1 MSLMQLWVILK
12 AQRRLF
18 LSVFFEVVAIVLVIS
33 WIMPPTYLA
42 QASLVIDTKSTDP
55 ISGNNVPGQLTATII
70 ATQTDVIES
79 HNVALKVV
87 DRLKLAQNPAFVD
100 KFARA
105 TSGRGSIRDWIADRL
120 SAAVLVRPSSGSN
133 VINIEYPA
141 RDPIVAAQFSN
152 AYADAYIDTSLELQ
166 SDPAR
171 RQSQWY
177 DAETDKLRQRVE
189 TAQTRFATEQRRMNV
204 LGSAD
209 RATATNHIDVGNAK
223 LAEISTQL
231 VAAQQ
236 QLYDARTRLQQMN
249 HAVAT
254 GQLEGQPDILAN
266 PLVQTL
272 KTDLAR
278 AEGNFADV
286 AARYDRNHPQYLAAQ
301 ATVRSLQ
308 SKLAAEVGAIRDGIA
323 QTEQIRQ
330 HDVDQLQQ
338 ALELQKTTL
347 LDEQRKHDALF
358 VLNSEVDS
366 AQKAYD
372 AGLQRANQ
380 IRLASQLDQS
390 TVAILNH
397 AVPPFEAARPRI
409 LLYTL
414 IACVFGAIL
423 AAGICVA
430 VELADRRVRSR
441 ENIVEG
447 TGLLVLAEIPR
458 LTYAPATPVHPRL
471 T

>member
-1 MSLMQLWVILK
+1 VLC
-12 AQRRLF
+12 
-18 LSVFFEVVAIVLVIS
+18 EVVAIVLLIS
-33 WIMPPTYLA
+33 LIMPPTYLA
-42 QASLVIDTKSTDP
+42 QASLVIDTKATDP
-55 ISGNNVPGQLTATII
+55 VSGNNIPGQLTATII

-87 DRLKLAQNPAFVD
+87 DRLKLTQNPGYIE
-100 KFARA
+100 KFKSA
-105 TSGRGSIRDWIADRL
+105 TDGKGSLRDWIADKL

-133 VINIEYPA
+133 VINIEFPA
-141 RDPIVAAQFSN
+141 RDPVVAAQFTN

-166 SDPAR
+166 ADPAK

-177 DAETDKLRQRVE
+177 DEETEKLRQRVE
-189 TAQTRFATEQRRMNV
+189 EAQTRFATEQRKMNL
-204 LGSAD
+204 LGSTD
-209 RATATNHIDVGNAK
+209 RATVTNHIDVGNAK
-223 LAEISTQL
+223 LAEISTEL
-231 VAAQQ
+231 VTAQQ
-236 QLYDARTRLQQMN
+236 ALYDARTRLQQMN

-254 GQLEGQPDILAN
+254 GQIEGLPDVLQN
-266 PLVQTL
+266 PLLQTL

-278 AEGNFADV
+278 AESTFADV
-286 AARYDRNHPQYLAAQ
+286 AARYDRNHPQYIAAQ

-308 SKLAAEVGAIRDGIA
+308 SKIAAEVGSIRDGIEQTA
-323 QTEQIRQ
+323 QMRQ

-338 ALELQKTTL
+338 ALDTQKGTL

-372 AGLQRANQ
+372 AGLQRASQ

-390 TVAILNH
+390 TAAILNH
-397 AVPPFEAARPRI
+397 AVPPFEPARPRV

-414 IACVFGAIL
+414 ISVFFGAIL
-423 AAGICVA
+423 AAGICVV
-430 VELADRRVRSR
+430 VEIADRRIRTR
-441 ENIVEG
+441 ENIIEG

-458 LTYAPATPVHPRL
+458 LNFGPANPVRPRL

>member
-1 MSLMQLWVILK
+1 MQLWIILK

-18 LSVFFEVVAIVLVIS
+18 LSVLCEVVAIVLLIS
-33 WIMPPTYLA
+33 LIMPPTYLA
-42 QASLVIDTKSTDP
+42 QASLVIDTKATDP
-55 ISGNNVPGQLTATII
+55 VSGNNIPGQLTATII

-87 DRLKLAQNPAFVD
+87 DRLKLTQNPGYIE
-100 KFARA
+100 KFKSA
-105 TSGRGSIRDWIADRL
+105 TDGKGSLRDWIADKL

-133 VINIEYPA
+133 VINIEFPA
-141 RDPIVAAQFSN
+141 RDPVVAAQFTN

-166 SDPAR
+166 ADPAK

-177 DAETDKLRQRVE
+177 DEETEKLRQRVE
-189 TAQTRFATEQRRMNV
+189 EAQTRFATEQRKMNL
-204 LGSAD
+204 LGSTD
-209 RATATNHIDVGNAK
+209 RATVTNHIDVGNAK
-223 LAEISTQL
+223 LAEISTEL
-231 VAAQQ
+231 VTAQQ
-236 QLYDARTRLQQMN
+236 ALYDARTRLQQMN

-254 GQLEGQPDILAN
+254 GQIEGLPDVLQN
-266 PLVQTL
+266 PLLQTL

-278 AEGNFADV
+278 AESTFADV
-286 AARYDRNHPQYLAAQ
+286 AARYDRNHPQYIAAQ

-308 SKLAAEVGAIRDGIA
+308 SKIAAEVGSIRDGIEQTA
-323 QTEQIRQ
+323 QMRQ

-338 ALELQKTTL
+338 ALDTQKGTL

-372 AGLQRANQ
+372 AGLQRASQ

-390 TVAILNH
+390 TAAILNH
-397 AVPPFEAARPRI
+397 AVPPFEPARPRV

-414 IACVFGAIL
+414 ISVFFGAIL
-423 AAGICVA
+423 AAGICVV
-430 VELADRRVRSR
+430 VEIADRRIRTR
-441 ENIVEG
+441 ENIIEG

-458 LTYAPATPVHPRL
+458 LNFGPANPVRPRL

>member
-1 MSLMQLWVILK
+1 MQLWIILK

-18 LSVFFEVVAIVLVIS
+18 LSVLCEVVAIVLLIS
-33 WIMPPTYLA
+33 LLMPPTYLA

-55 ISGNNVPGQLTATII
+55 VSGNNLPGQLTATII

-87 DRLKLAQNPAFVD
+87 DRLKLAQNPAYVE
-100 KFARA
+100 KFKSA
-105 TSGRGSIRDWIADRL
+105 TGGNGSLRDWIADKL

-141 RDPIVAAQFSN
+141 RDPVIAAQFTN

-166 SDPAR
+166 ADPAK

-177 DAETDKLRQRVE
+177 DAETDKLRERVE
-189 TAQTRFATEQRRMNV
+189 AAQTRFATEQRKMDV

-209 RATATNHIDVGNAK
+209 RATVTNHIDVGNAK
-223 LAEISTQL
+223 LAEISTEL
-231 VAAQQ
+231 VTAQQ
-236 QLYDARTRLQQMN
+236 ALFEARTRLQQMN

-254 GQLEGQPDILAN
+254 GQLEGLPDMLQN
-266 PLVQTL
+266 PLLQTL

-278 AEGNFADV
+278 AEGSFADI
-286 AARYDRNHPQYLAAQ
+286 AARYDRNHPQYVAAQ
-301 ATVRSLQ
+301 ATVRALQ
-308 SKLAAEVGAIRDGIA
+308 SKIAAEVRSIRDGIE
-323 QTEQIRQ
+323 QTEQMRQ

-338 ALELQKTTL
+338 ALNAQKDTL

-358 VLNSEVDS
+358 VMNSEVDS

-372 AGLQRANQ
+372 AGLQRASQ

-409 LLYTL
+409 LLYTV
-414 IACVFGAIL
+414 IAMFFGAIL
-423 AAGICVA
+423 AAGVCVV
-430 VELADRRVRSR
+430 VEIADRRVRSR
-441 ENIVEG
+441 ESISEG
-447 TGLLVLAEIPR
+447 TGLLVLAEVPR
-458 LTYAPATPVHPRL
+458 LSFAPATPVRPRL